1 MRKKQKT
8 ITVATPNPPLPAHL
22 SPSRIKDWAQCEL
35 RFYFGAIERWRTPP
49 TEATA
54 LGNVVHQ
61 AVEDLYR
68 LPPGERTRA
77 RAGQLLEGAFHTV
90 LAGADYDAIRADDAI
105 MASLRDRAPAAVD
118 GLHELEDP

>member
-8 ITVATPNPPLPAHL
+8 ITVATPNPPLPARL

-35 RFYFGAIERWRTPP
+35 RFYFGAVERWRTPP

-61 AVEDLYR
+61 ALEDLYR
-68 LPPGERTRA
+68 LPPPERTRN
-77 RAGQLLEGAFHTV
+77 RAGRLLDDAFQTVPVGAE
-90 LAGADYDAIRADDAI
+90 YDAIRADDAI
-105 MASLRDRAPAAVD
+105 MASLRQRALAAVD
-118 GLHELEDP
+118 GLY